1 MQSWQILASRAALDR
16 PPWLSVWEQDVELPN
31 GHVIHDYL
39 VTVARDYA
47 MVFALCE
54 DGKVPLVHQYKH
66 GVGHVLQDLPAGYL
80 DSEEPPLEAA
90 QRELR
95 EETGLTAPQWQALGS
110 FVIDSNRGNTR
121 AHLFLARAARLT
133 DPQELD
139 DTEDLNVSFH
149 SPDELRDLAF
159 GGGIESLASM
169 AAIMMGLEA
178 LRAS

>member
-1 MQSWQILASRAALDR
+1 MQSWQILASRAALAR

-80 DSEEPPLEAA
+80 DSGEPALEAA
-90 QRELR
+90 RRELR

-149 SPDELRDLAF
+149 SPDELRELAF
-159 GGGIESLASM
+159 AGGIESLASL
-169 AAIMMGLEA
+169 AGIMMGLEA
-178 LRAS
+178 LQGS

>member
-1 MQSWQILASRAALDR
+1 MQSWQILASRAALAR

-90 QRELR
+90 HGRTQL
-95 EETGLTAPQWQALGS
+95 LTPSDANSVGTLALTDRVPILTCAS
-110 FVIDSNRGNTR
+110 
-121 AHLFLARAARLT
+121 AARLT
-133 DPQELD
+133 AGQ
-139 DTEDLNVSFH
+139 
-149 SPDELRDLAF
+149 LR
-159 GGGIESLASM
+159 G
-169 AAIMMGLEA
+169 
-178 LRAS
+178 

>member
-1 MQSWQILASRAALDR
+1 MQSWQTLASRALLDR
-16 PPWLSVWEQDVELPN
+16 PPWLSVWEQEVKLPN

-54 DGKVPLVHQYKH
+54 DGRVPLVHQYKH
-66 GVGHVLQDLPAGYL
+66 GVGYELHDLPAGYL
-80 DSEEPPLEAA
+80 DSGEPALEAA
-90 QRELR
+90 RRELR

-149 SPDELRDLAF
+149 SPDELRELAF
-159 GGGIESLASM
+159 AGGIESLASL
-169 AAIMMGLEA
+169 AGIMMGLEA
-178 LRAS
+178 LQGS